1 MLTFLLTRAYGKR
14 NLPAGEGVN
23 GLTLKVNRLTHGPKE
38 RESNIKRKNI
48 YIYILIII
56 IIKSYVFLGL
66 GIVKGKG
73 FCA

>member
-48 YIYILIII
+48 YIYINYNNNKELRLFR
-56 IIKSYVFLGL
+56 VRD
-66 GIVKGKG
+66 
-73 FCA
+73 C

>member
-1 MLTFLLTRAYGKR
+1 MLTFLLTRAYGKI

-23 GLTLKVNRLTHGPKE
+23 GLTLKVNRLTPGPKE

-48 YIYILIII
+48 YIYIIYI